1 MQRPPKPAL
10 IMVVLVDRSFRT
22 LSLPHRIS
30 WTDPGVTDHHNRLPE
45 ALVSRNWVWHMPH
58 WGAPFSIRCFVQI
71 ACIPFRTFDP
81 RINLDAL
88 DVLTTILLRC
98 WEMQRIYTV
107 WKRLSLSSSSTM
119 HYRLDKVSGAEPV
132 DCCLTCSLLLFWVIN
147 MFLSWFY
154 TSSLSLA
161 RIIAILT
168 CSRKKNSIAIPRNV
182 NTSYWCAFAVRKF
195 SSDTR
200 YCACDF
206 LMLSRIPYYFQ

>member
-107 WKRLSLSSSSTM
+107 WKRLSLHQAAQCTIDWIKFRGRSQ
-119 HYRLDKVSGAEPV
+119 
-132 DCCLTCSLLLFWVIN
+132 
-147 MFLSWFY
+147 
-154 TSSLSLA
+154 
-161 RIIAILT
+161 
-168 CSRKKNSIAIPRNV
+168 SIAVWPV
-182 NTSYWCAFAVRKF
+182 A
-195 SSDTR
+195 
-200 YCACDF
+200 YCYF
-206 LMLSRIPYYFQ
+206 ELSICF